1 MIKRSRL
8 VFKIVSITSAIFI
21 LMTAASNSILFWDIF
36 RRTIDTTRA
45 GLTNRLEWEA
55 ASIWGN
61 TLGPVETLTKSYAD
75 MVNAFPLD
83 DFATLK
89 ATSETFIGSDPM
101 IVGGGFWLEYYTLP
115 KEKFYGP
122 YWFRDG
128 KEIRLTWDY
137 GNERNDYTQFD
148 WYKNDGLATG
158 QPVVWCDLY
167 NDAVTGV
174 PMITATSALARDG
187 KKQGVVTIDIGLKGL
202 TELFSAIS
210 IDEVSDSR
218 LSLVTAKGVCVA
230 NGDPS
235 LVGKKIHD
243 LDFSGDGPRFHDLK
257 TRWVLYAPIGDSGL
271 GLALEAPIRAILN
284 PVIASLVKNFIL
296 TTVLLALAILVMIA
310 IARRF
315 VSRPLARTVG
325 ALKDIFDGES
335 TDLSRRLEATTK
347 DEIGDM
353 AGYFNMALA
362 KMGELIATIK
372 QEADI
377 LSDEGERL
385 SENMAETTQSLT
397 QMSESI
403 QEVKDRT
410 ENQSASVIETDA
422 TMRRIAQSIEL
433 LNGHIDR
440 QADNVSQSSSAIEEM
455 LANIASVTQTLA
467 KNAEN
472 VATLAEASNQ
482 GRDGLATVSGSIRD
496 VARES
501 EGLLEISSVI
511 GSIANQTN
519 LLAMNAA
526 IEAAHAGESGKGFA
540 VVADEIRKLAE
551 SSASQAKTASVR
563 IRGINEAM
571 TRMTGAA
578 ETVVAQLADINARI
592 GEVSEREQGIRAAMD
607 EQSQGS
613 KLVLESV
620 GRLNE
625 ITALVKK
632 NSEEML
638 SGSKEVITE
647 SENLSK
653 VTEEVSSRM
662 NGMAQAVLG
671 ITGAVNKVNELTRSN
686 KTSIDYLGKEIA
698 KFKV

>member
-1 MIKRSRL
+1 M
-8 VFKIVSITSAIFI
+8 
-21 LMTAASNSILFWDIF
+21 
-36 RRTIDTTRA
+36 
-45 GLTNRLEWEA
+45 
-55 ASIWGN
+55 
-61 TLGPVETLTKSYAD
+61 
-75 MVNAFPLD
+75 
-83 DFATLK
+83 
-89 ATSETFIGSDPM
+89 
-101 IVGGGFWLEYYTLP
+101 P

-122 YWFRDG
+122 YWYRDG
-128 KEIRLTWDY
+128 GTIKLTWDY
-137 GNERNDYTQFD
+137 GNEQNDYTQFD
-148 WYKNDGLATG
+148 WYKNDGIATG
-158 QPVVWCDLY
+158 KTVVWSDLY
-167 NDAVTGV
+167 EDAVTGV
-174 PMITATSALARDG
+174 PMITATSALSRDG
-187 KKQGVVTIDIGLKGL
+187 KKQGVVTIDIGLKEL

-210 IDEVSDSR
+210 LGEVSGSR

-230 NGDPS
+230 SSDSS
-235 LVGKKIHD
+235 LVGKTPYA
-243 LDFSGDGPRFHDLK
+243 LDFSGDGSRFYDLK

-271 GLALEAPIRAILN
+271 ALALEAPVWSILN

-296 TTVLLALAILVMIA
+296 TSILLALAVLVMIA
-310 IARRF
+310 IARRI
-315 VSRPLARTVG
+315 VSLPLAKTVS
-325 ALKDIFDGES
+325 ALKDIFDGET
-335 TDLSRRLEATTK
+335 TDLSRRLEATTR

-353 AGYFNMALA
+353 AEYFNMALA
-362 KMGELIATIK
+362 KMGELIAAIK
-372 QEADI
+372 KESDI

-385 SENMAETTQSLT
+385 SESMAETTRSLS

-410 ENQSASVIETDA
+410 TNQSASVIETDA

-455 LANIASVTQTLA
+455 LANIASVTQTLV

-472 VATLAEASNQ
+472 VATLAAASNQ
-482 GRDGLATVSGSIRD
+482 GREGLETVSGSIRD

-526 IEAAHAGESGKGFA
+526 IEAAHAGDSGKGFA

-571 TRMTGAA
+571 ARMTGAA
-578 ETVVAQLADINARI
+578 ETVVTQLADINARI

-632 NSEEML
+632 NAEEML
-638 SGSKEVITE
+638 SGSREVITE
-647 SENLSK
+647 SGNLSK
-653 VTEEVSSRM
+653 VTEEVTSRM
-662 NGMAQAVLG
+662 NGMAQAVLE
-671 ITGAVNKVNELTRSN
+671 ITGAVDKVNELTRNN
-686 KTSIDYLGKEIA
+686 KTSIDYLGSEIS